1 MKTKLRV
8 LGLGIAAVC
17 LSTVVGCQ
25 TWNMEAGI
33 TLPSP
38 YYLRHPPQYFPP
50 SEPYPLTKELRSQE
64 EAAKQFFDAQRN
76 GGQ

>member
-1 MKTKLRV
+1 MKIKLQQI
-8 LGLGIAAVC
+8 GLGIA
-17 LSTVVGCQ
+17 VVGMSLLTGCQ

-50 SEPYPLTKELRSQE
+50 SETNPLPKEYQSQE
-64 EAAKQFFDAQRN
+64 EAARKYFEAQRN